1 MGTRV
6 LKTYRV
12 EEALVKAVAVQA
24 RAHGETVTDVI
35 ERAFQAYIQGD
46 SPARAVYTPPTPALD
61 PVAALRA
68 QMEGFGV
75 PLTVASELEAAPE
88 PEKRPC
94 RHPSGL
100 IQDDGTCGECGNE
113 VDLP

>member
-1 MGTRV
+1 V

-12 EEALVKAVAVQA
+12 EEALVRAVAVRA
-24 RAHGETVTDVI
+24 RARGETVTDVI
-35 ERAFQAYIQGD
+35 ERAFHVYIQGD
-46 SPARAVYTPPTPALD
+46 SPAQAVYTPPAPSLD

-68 QMEGFGV
+68 RMEDHGV
-75 PLTVASELEAAPE
+75 PLTVASEMEAAPE

-94 RHPSGL
+94 RHPSAL